1 MLKLEVNGAKTKI
14 YYHDDLEGLC
24 RDMLL
29 TINHLYRSLMEIEPH
44 AAEAFR
50 HVMVVA
56 AVDKYAPLW
65 NVSNNGTKR
74 TSIVILTPKD
84 GEEP

>member
-1 MLKLEVNGAKTKI
+1 MLKLEVSGAKTKI
-14 YYHDDLEGLC
+14 YYHGD
-24 RDMLL
+24 
-29 TINHLYRSLMEIEPH
+29 LYRSLMEIEPH